1 MVTAQRKAGAEQHKI
16 RDGHSLKQPLA
27 SEMPLHLHRTD
38 SGQVDRWTGGQS
50 AGAQGR
56 GGRRAAAEIV
66 VHGAENGAG
75 ETSRGTW

>member
-38 SGQVDRWTGGQS
+38 SGQVDRWTGGQVDRWT
-50 AGAQGR
+50 GGQVDRAQALKD
-56 GGRRAAAEIV
+56 AAV
-66 VHGAENGAG
+66 GVQLPK
-75 ETSRGTW
+75 